1 MLPETYIKLTTH
13 LPYYSPWPSPRSW
26 SRQVRFKRRKNQP
39 AMPSNWKG
47 ERHQGGKGHDRLVPE
62 TPEMVRPRVSRR

>member
-26 SRQVRFKRRKNQP
+26 SRQVPFKRRKKSTRY
-39 AMPSNWKG
+39 AVKL
-47 ERHQGGKGHDRLVPE
+47 ER
-62 TPEMVRPRVSRR
+62 